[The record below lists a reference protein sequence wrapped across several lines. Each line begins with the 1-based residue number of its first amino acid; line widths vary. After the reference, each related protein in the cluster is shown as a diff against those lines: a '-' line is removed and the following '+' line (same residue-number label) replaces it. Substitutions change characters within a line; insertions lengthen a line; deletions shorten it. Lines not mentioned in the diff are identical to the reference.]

1 MVRFLFVMIC
11 FLSSYLPTSLHA
23 AYLFTDG
30 KFINAK
36 EVAYLSLEEHFEN
49 GMAAFKRGDWDECS
63 RHMRIVSV
71 NFPNNQL
78 GKSALYYLGVSQYQ
92 MGELDLANKMLT
104 SYLQE
109 DQTKEHFE
117 DVYRFKLSI
126 AERFAKGERRHLFS
140 LSALPKWQ
148 TGRSISLEIFD
159 DIQSTLPNHE
169 LAAVALLEKS
179 ALLEEKLDF
188 REEEKCLQ
196 QVIKRFPFTPF
207 AKQAYSRLA
216 AALQRQA
223 HKEPQNLDLVDL
235 AEINKR
241 EFERAFGAED
251 PSNKEMTHSLMA
263 IKERRAQSFYE
274 TGQLFERKKQPKAAV
289 LYYALVA
296 DTLKD
301 TSPYTICVER
311 LKELRSY
318 AEEMHIHVSY

>member
-1 MVRFLFVMIC
+1 MLF
-11 FLSSYLPTSLHA
+11 FFFTFPPASLRA
-23 AYLFTDG
+23 DYLFTDG
-30 KFINAK
+30 KFLNTK
-36 EVAYLSLEEHFEN
+36 EVAYLSVEEHFEN
-49 GMAAFKRGDWDECS
+49 GMSAFKKGDWEECL
-63 RHMRIVSV
+63 RQMRIVSM
-71 NFPNNQL
+71 NFPSNPL
-78 GKSALYYLGVSQYQ
+78 GKSALYYWGVSQYQ
-92 MGELDLANKMLT
+92 LGELDLANKLFT
-104 SYLQE
+104 SYVQE

-148 TGRSISLEIFD
+148 TGRSLSLEIFD
-159 DIQSTLPNHE
+159 EIQTTLPNHE

-179 ALLEEKLDF
+179 ALLEEKQDF

-216 AALQRQA
+216 TALQKQA
-223 HKEPQNLDLVDL
+223 HKEPQNVDLVDL

-241 EFERAFGAED
+241 EFERAFGTDD
-251 PSNKEMTHSLMA
+251 PSNKEMTSSLMA

-301 TSPYTICVER
+301 TSPYSLCVER
-311 LKELRSY
+311 LKELQSY
-318 AEEMHIHVSY
+318 AEEMHIHVPH